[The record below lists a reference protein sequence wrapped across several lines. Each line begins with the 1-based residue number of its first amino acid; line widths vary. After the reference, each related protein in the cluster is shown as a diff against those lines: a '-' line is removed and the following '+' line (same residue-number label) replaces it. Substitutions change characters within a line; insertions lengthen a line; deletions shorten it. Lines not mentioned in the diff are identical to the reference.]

1 MALEDSWVAI
11 FDVVD
16 NDMVRFIFLSD
27 VALDKRSTL
36 VLFVV
41 ALVGFVPWATSPC
54 PRNRK

>member
-1 MALEDSWVAI
+1 MALEDSCVAI
-11 FDVVD
+11 FDVAD

-27 VALDKRSTL
+27 VALDKGSTL

-41 ALVGFVPWATSPC
+41 ALVGFVPWAGPC